1 MEYKTKLFIP
11 KQLIEKKEE
20 ILTYYKNEIP
30 FEKARAYIYG
40 GADLTKIIEYISF
53 EIIDLKSLMVRLRL
67 YHHNNTITTIKKMSF
82 RQLTV
87 ESSNN
92 FRQNPKKSWEE
103 LTPQE
108 KVEICQHELSR
119 WSLILKSGSS
129 NPLEIENG
137 ESFDYIELINNCT
150 TSEGFE
156 IKIHSNDIKYHASFE
171 MPSEVYNPLCQE
183 QAGSEARQGWFVDWN
198 GTDPTK
204 PDQNHGLI
212 NTSYPNISTNPAFSQ
227 IYWESEYHMRDVVK
241 IDLSKYR
248 TISETVING
257 QIDISLGAID
267 YDRWTYALGPNN
279 EYIQKPKMR
288 KLIVAHDKTEY
299 KNPPSTY
306 SEILS
311 GSYKFRLPLF
321 LENGIYD
328 VTSPKEKK
336 HYGILQNL
344 NTYEINF
351 LNTGKYEIVLYN
363 NSANTK
369 ELYKLIVG
377 NIDIDTIPTYPEIQT
392 IDRFCFAP
400 RKTTSEYDKNW
411 LPSSIKEKNNT
422 TYAFALTSD
431 NNYIQP
437 ESWGIERM
445 ILSKENDEKIII
457 DLISYERILPIWQ
470 GAIKTQNLIT

>member
-20 ILTYYKNEIP
+20 ILNYYKNEIP
-30 FEKARAYIYG
+30 FEEARAYIYG
-40 GADLTKIIEYISF
+40 GTDLTKIIEYISF
-53 EIIDLKSLMVRLRL
+53 EIIDLKNLTIRLRL
-67 YHHNNTITTIKKMSF
+67 YNRDNTITTIQKMSF
-82 RQLTV
+82 RQLTI

-92 FRQNPKKSWEE
+92 FRENPKKSWEE
-103 LTPQE
+103 LTTQE
-108 KVEICQHELSR
+108 KVEVCQHELSR
-119 WSLILKSGSS
+119 WSLILKSEFS
-129 NPLEIENG
+129 NSLEIENG

-156 IKIHSNDIKYHASFE
+156 IKVHSNTIKYHASFE
-171 MPSEVYNPLCQE
+171 MPPDVYNLLCQE

-212 NTSYPNISTNPAFSQ
+212 NTSYPNINNNPAFSQ

-241 IDLSKYR
+241 IDLAKYR
-248 TISETVING
+248 IVTKTITNG
-257 QIDISLGAID
+257 LIDINLGTIN
-267 YDRWTYALGPNN
+267 YNRWTPALGPNN
-279 EYIQKPKMR
+279 EYIQKSKVR
-288 KLIVAHDKTEY
+288 KLIVAHDKAEY
-299 KNPPSTY
+299 LDPPLTY

-336 HYGILQNL
+336 HYSILQNL
-344 NTYEINF
+344 TTYEINF

-363 NSANTK
+363 NSANAK
-369 ELYKLIVG
+369 ELQKLVVG
-377 NIDIDTIPTYPEIQT
+377 NIDLDTIPTYPEIQT

-400 RKTTSEYDKNW
+400 RKTTSEYDKSW
-411 LPSSIKEKNNT
+411 CPPSIKEKNNT
-422 TYAFALTSD
+422 TYAFLLTSG

-445 ILSKENDEKIII
+445 ILSKENNEMLTI

-470 GAIKTQNLIT
+470 GTIKTQNLIV